1 MSVLTNHI
9 KAQAHSLGFDVVG
22 VAPVSSSAYDS
33 DRSESERENS
43 FSRSL
48 WEALSKW
55 LAAGFHGSMAW
66 LARDPYRRSHPQ
78 SVLPG
83 CRSVIMVGMNYWS
96 KDELVDKS
104 EFGRVARYA
113 WGKDYHK
120 ILSSRLKKLE
130 QIIQKLCPGEHT
142 RSYVD
147 TGAIMEKPWAQKAG
161 IGWIGKHTNLVSTEF
176 GSWLVLG
183 EILTTMPLE
192 TDDPGTDLCGTC
204 SLCIQACPT
213 GAILAPYLLDAERCI
228 SYLTIEHR
236 GTMEEIPEELRK
248 KMGNKIFGCDDCLE
262 ICPFNVHAHP
272 TKEEAFQPLPWV
284 QHLAL
289 GSLLNMSKEDFQKAA
304 QGSPLRRPKYEGFM
318 RNVTIASTNQRNSA
332 SSSSAQ

>member
-104 EFGRVARYA
+104 EFGR
-113 WGKDYHK
+113 
-120 ILSSRLKKLE
+120 
-130 QIIQKLCPGEHT
+130 
-142 RSYVD
+142 
-147 TGAIMEKPWAQKAG
+147 
-161 IGWIGKHTNLVSTEF
+161 
-176 GSWLVLG
+176 
-183 EILTTMPLE
+183 
-192 TDDPGTDLCGTC
+192 
-204 SLCIQACPT
+204 
-213 GAILAPYLLDAERCI
+213 
-228 SYLTIEHR
+228 
-236 GTMEEIPEELRK
+236 
-248 KMGNKIFGCDDCLE
+248 
-262 ICPFNVHAHP
+262 
-272 TKEEAFQPLPWV
+272 
-284 QHLAL
+284 
-289 GSLLNMSKEDFQKAA
+289 
-304 QGSPLRRPKYEGFM
+304 
-318 RNVTIASTNQRNSA
+318 
-332 SSSSAQ
+332 